1 MLAGVCPQL
10 VIPQVQRLWHLIL
23 TVLADRGQGNDLPN
37 HGNQGMGC
45 PFFKQLRHETL
56 RNSGNRL
63 GPLLVSSPS
72 FGAQDIHPGNTVCS
86 SCVRDQD
93 SQVEWTCQ
101 QHLKMVSDDVLK
113 AIKTLTLCSETT
125 AWFHITV
132 QEREKH
138 SDFLLLCASIDCIN
152 GQSQKNMISTLETS
166 LHHTNV

>member
-101 QHLKMVSDDVLK
+101 QHLKWCLMTSSKQSRHWHSVVKRLHGSTSQYK
-113 AIKTLTLCSETT
+113 
-125 AWFHITV
+125 
-132 QEREKH
+132 REK
-138 SDFLLLCASIDCIN
+138 
-152 GQSQKNMISTLETS
+152 STPTFYCSVHL
-166 LHHTNV
+166 